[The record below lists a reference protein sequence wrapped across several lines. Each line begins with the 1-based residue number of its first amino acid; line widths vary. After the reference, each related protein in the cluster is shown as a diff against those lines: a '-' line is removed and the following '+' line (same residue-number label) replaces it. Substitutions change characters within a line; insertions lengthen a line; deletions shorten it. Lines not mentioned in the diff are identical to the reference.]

1 MKGSP
6 FLRAMIAFAVIAM
19 AGIPLWRLTRGG
31 SAVAAPPPVEAV
43 AAQIPLRLTFSIAPR
58 SVAISH
64 LGAVVW
70 TEATPG
76 TEAAKTVP
84 LAYPKE
90 GVDLQ
95 LKIVWPA
102 DAGEAAVRMRLTDPD
117 GNEHDKTV
125 WGRGEMEEVVTF
137 P

>member
-6 FLRAMIAFAVIAM
+6 LLRALLAFVAIAM
-19 AGIPLWRLTRGG
+19 MGVPLLKVTRAGN
-31 SAVAAPPPVEAV
+31 AAPAPVSTEAAV
-43 AAQIPLRLTFSIAPR
+43 AQIPLRLTFSTVPR
-58 SVAISH
+58 SFAILH
-64 LGAVVW
+64 LGSVVW
-70 TEATPG
+70 TDVTPATDV
-76 TEAAKTVP
+76 TKTVA

-95 LKIVWPA
+95 VKVAWPA
-102 DAGEAAVRMRLTDPD
+102 DAGEAAVRVRLTDPD

-125 WGRGEMEEVVTF
+125 WGRGDVEDVVTF

>member
-6 FLRAMIAFAVIAM
+6 LLRALLAFVAIALTGV
-19 AGIPLWRLTRGG
+19 PLLKVTRAG
-31 SAVAAPPPVEAV
+31 SAVAAPVRAEAV
-43 AAQIPLRLTFSIAPR
+43 VAQIPLRLTFSIAPQ
-58 SVAISH
+58 SFSISH

-70 TEATPG
+70 ADG
-76 TEAAKTVP
+76 THGTDVTKTLA

-95 LKIVWPA
+95 VKVKWPA
-102 DAGEAAVRMRLTDPD
+102 DAEAAVRMRLTDPD